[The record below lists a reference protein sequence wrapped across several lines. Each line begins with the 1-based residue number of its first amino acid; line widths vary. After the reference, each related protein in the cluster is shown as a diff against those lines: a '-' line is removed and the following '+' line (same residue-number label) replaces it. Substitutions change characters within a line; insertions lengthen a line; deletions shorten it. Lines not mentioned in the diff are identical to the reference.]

1 MKKSLKKL
9 ILLLGV
15 INISISLKANYVYA
29 LELKNSE
36 KNSAYSEG
44 WNYDNGNWIYIKDGA
59 VKTNWFK
66 DIDGEWYYF
75 NDDGIMQ
82 TGWILDNS
90 NWYYL
95 KDNGEMAHECY
106 IGDYYLNNNGAWTN
120 NVPNNKK
127 STLDI
132 NSQMK
137 NLGYSSVERIVDYS
151 SVDEKYSEAYRY
163 TWYDGKDGDEEYAVV
178 NVFDS
183 GSCSIL
189 IRKNGTMF
197 NENLKQ
203 IFDYIL
209 PGNGEKLLNEISG
222 IKDDKSLDI
231 DGRQIT
237 IKIFD
242 DSIGIVID

>member
-36 KNSAYSEG
+36 NNSAYSEG

-95 KDNGEMAHECY
+95 KDNGVMASECY
-106 IGDYYLNNNGAWTN
+106 IDDYYLNNNGAWTN
-120 NVPNNKK
+120 SVPSNKT

-132 NSQMK
+132 NSQIK
-137 NLGYSSVERIVDYS
+137 NLGYSSVERIIDYN
-151 SVDEKYSEAYRY
+151 SVDEKYSEGYKY
-163 TWYDGKDGDEEYAVV
+163 IWYDGKEGNEEYAVL
-178 NVFDS
+178 NIFDS

-197 NENLKQ
+197 NENLKK
-203 IFDYIL
+203 ILEYIV
-209 PGNGEKLLNEISG
+209 PGNGEKLLSEIDG
-222 IKDDKSLDI
+222 IKEDKSFYI
-231 DGRQIT
+231 DEREIR